1 MIRAGQHPDANDDDV
16 RDSSELD
23 MAARVADKAA
33 EEALGA
39 TALPPDEQRTWA
51 RGPDAEYRQAID
63 EIAFLID
70 MRREASGLDAP
81 IGDDAADAGDLGDI
95 ELNGVNEWG
104 PFELIERLGGGASG
118 EVYKV
123 RDKHL
128 KNHVALKLFHLERVA
143 SVELDTLLVEGRQ
156 HALVKHPNIAVIHGA
171 DENDGRVG
179 IWMEYIDGATL
190 QKLVEEQ
197 GTFGPAEAVNIGR
210 ELCSAL
216 AAVHQQGLTHGDI
229 KAQNVMREKGG
240 RIVLM
245 DFSSSRHV
253 ELEEDS
259 AGGLVGTPIYMAPEL
274 FDDNPSDFRSD
285 IYALGVLLFYL
296 VTGRHPY
303 EATDLRELKEAV
315 SSRKPLLLDDL
326 RSDLPSSFVHA
337 VHKAI
342 SWNPDARFQSAG
354 EFQAAL
360 RDSVVAD
367 PSDTLNPYGPR
378 STPDL
383 STLVRAARVVTG
395 SIFVASFLALIGFA
409 NEFQFNVVLHVPDNF
424 TNYSA
429 MSAVVVGLRSL
440 VMSIRLVIVELV
452 PIAVVW
458 GLIAAFAPGTADAF
472 RGFARRTVAG
482 LQGADFNRLTT
493 AFTVVCVLSFAAAC
507 FFFGELLVLL
517 ATLAESSGPRGID
530 VSILQTSDY
539 YERFVLFV
547 TQVAIVMVIG
557 WVAVFKGLAPPEGL
571 TATSRLMRWLSAA
584 AIIVSLVIMASPWR
598 LIWKNDSLP
607 VWIGETTGYVVAE
620 KGDEWF
626 VYIPRAVDSQE
637 HLVIGSDD
645 PRITRVGDR
654 LENIFIDS

>member
-1 MIRAGQHPDANDDDV
+1 MIRAEQHPDPDNDDA
-16 RDSSELD
+16 RDKPELD

-39 TALPPDEQRTWA
+39 NALPPDEQRTWA
-51 RGPDAEYRQAID
+51 RGPDPEYRQAID

-70 MRREASGLDAP
+70 MRREASELDAH
-81 IGDDAADAGDLGDI
+81 IDDDAAEAGDLGDI
-95 ELNGVNEWG
+95 DLNDVNEWG

-118 EVYKV
+118 DVYKV

-128 KNHVALKLFHLERVA
+128 KNHVALKLFHRERVA

-190 QKLVEEQ
+190 RELVEEQ
-197 GTFGPAEAVNIGR
+197 GTFGAAETVNIAR

-245 DFSSSRHV
+245 DFSSSRDV
-253 ELEEDS
+253 ELDEDS
-259 AGGLVGTPIYMAPEL
+259 PGGLVGTPIYMAPEL
-274 FDDNPSDFRSD
+274 FDDKPSNFRSD

-303 EATDLRELKEAV
+303 EARTLKKLKEEVNA
-315 SSRKPLLLDDL
+315 RKPMLLDDL
-326 RSDLPSSFVHA
+326 RPDLPSGFVHA

-342 SWNPDARFQSAG
+342 AWNPDDRFQSAG

-360 RDSVVAD
+360 REAVVVD
-367 PSDTLNPYGPR
+367 PSDSLKSYSPQ

-395 SIFVASFLALIGFA
+395 SIFVTSFLALLGFA

-424 TNYSA
+424 TNYSPV
-429 MSAVVVGLRSL
+429 SAVVVGLRSL
-440 VMSIRLVIVELV
+440 VMSIGLVIVELV
-452 PIAVVW
+452 PIGVVW

-472 RGFARRTVAG
+472 RGFARRAVAR

-493 AFTVVCVLSFAAAC
+493 AFTVVCVLSFAIAC

-517 ATLAESSGPRGID
+517 VTLAESSDPRGID

-539 YERFVLFV
+539 YEQFVLLV

-571 TATSRLMRWLSAA
+571 TATARLMRWLSAA

-598 LIWKNDSLP
+598 LIWKNESLP
-607 VWIGETTGYVVAE
+607 VWIGETKGYVVAE

-645 PRITRVGDR
+645 PRITHVGAK